1 MSKLNNS
8 YFQSI
13 QDILSTMEIK
23 KNISDVDEET
33 LKENWKQCVGE
44 KISGVSEPSNLS
56 QDGVLTI
63 VCANSLVANELYL
76 ERNNLLQIIREK
88 FENLGIEIK
97 VLKIDTKKMT
107 RG

>member
-8 YFQSI
+8 NFQSI
-13 QDILSTMEIK
+13 QDILSTMELRK
-23 KNISDVDEET
+23 EFSEVDEKLL
-33 LKENWKQCVGE
+33 LKTWKEAVGD
-44 KISGVSEPSNLS
+44 KISEVSEPSNLS

-76 ERNNLLQIIREK
+76 ERNNLLQIVREK

-97 VLKIDTKKMT
+97 VLKIDTKQMT

>member
-1 MSKLNNS
+1 MAKLNNS
-8 YFQSI
+8 SFESI
-13 QDILSTMEIK
+13 QDILSSLNLK
-23 KNISDVDEET
+23 KEVSPVDEKILSET
-33 LKENWKQCVGE
+33 WKQCVGD
-44 KISGVSEPSNLS
+44 KISTVSEPSNLS

-88 FENLGIEIK
+88 FADLGIDIK
-97 VLKIDTKKMT
+97 VLKIDKKNMT